1 MIVNPSFGARKD
13 KEAEIVAKALKDAT
27 FKQELLSN
35 SKATIE
41 REVGQTL
48 PPGLEIQV
56 VEETPTTLYLVLP
69 STSTVPR
76 ELSDQ
81 QLESVAGGKDT
92 GMTQCC
98 DGQQTGT
105 CPG

>member
-1 MIVNPSFGARKD
+1 MTVNPSFDARQD
-13 KEAEIVAKALKDAT
+13 QEAEIVAKALKDAT

-35 SKATIE
+35 FKAAIE

-48 PPGLEIQV
+48 PPGLEIHV

-69 STSTVPR
+69 ATSTVPH

-81 QLESVAGGKDT
+81 QLECQIPDS
-92 GMTQCC
+92 
-98 DGQQTGT
+98 
-105 CPG
+105 